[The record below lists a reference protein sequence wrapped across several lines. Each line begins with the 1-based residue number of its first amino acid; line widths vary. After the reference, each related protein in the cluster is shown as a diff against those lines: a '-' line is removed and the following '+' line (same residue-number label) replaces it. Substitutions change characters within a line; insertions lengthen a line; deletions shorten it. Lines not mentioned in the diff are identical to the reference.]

1 MLGIEDRLV
10 VADDGVDILEE
21 DDPRHDGMRKAGLGG
36 FFMVLA
42 EVTGGEQKFFGED
55 GGFQNDFPRGA
66 RKLLAANNGGPDS
79 AAKRALEGNCGGV
92 KEGVATLEHG
102 TDV

>member
-1 MLGIEDRLV
+1 MLGIDDRLV

-42 EVTGGEQKFFGED
+42 EVTGGVKEPFGND
-55 GGFQNDFPRGA
+55 GSFHTGFR
-66 RKLLAANNGGPDS
+66 
-79 AAKRALEGNCGGV
+79 GGV
-92 KEGVATLEHG
+92 RNRIAADAGVPDPVITSVPKSFAGGVETVVP
-102 TDV
+102 TFQ

>member
-1 MLGIEDRLV
+1 MLGIDDRLV

-42 EVTGGEQKFFGED
+42 EVTGGVKELFWND
-55 GGFQNDFPRGA
+55 GSFQTDFRGGI
-66 RKLLAANNGGPDS
+66 RNRFAANTRGTVPPIKS
-79 AAKRALEGNCGGV
+79 VLESFARASQTR
-92 KEGVATLEHG
+92 VAPSHY
-102 TDV
+102 VAPV